1 MQKVHQAKMFRMKIQ
16 KLLPSQLTVYFQL
29 IVYKIQMSHLEAFD
43 VEIGEG
49 KDVLNENL
57 EIQTW
62 SPDNVLLLYICK
74 MLL

>member
-16 KLLPSQLTVYFQL
+16 KFLPGQLTVYFQL
-29 IVYKIQMSHLEAFD
+29 IVYKIQMSHLESSD
-43 VEIGEG
+43 VESAEG
-49 KDVLNENL
+49 KNVQNENL